1 MDILFNNV
9 PLGLV
14 AYESEPW
21 AESDVIKM
29 KKNKLAC
36 CSQHTTACMAEA
48 LQGELKTAKMLH
60 SSPLET
66 QNCKIFIKKGV
77 FFPHL

>member
-1 MDILFNNV
+1 MAVLFNNV

-14 AYESEPW
+14 AYKSEPW

-36 CSQHTTACMAEA
+36 CSQHTTACMDEA
-48 LQGELKTAKMLH
+48 LQGDLK
-60 SSPLET
+60 
-66 QNCKIFIKKGV
+66 C
-77 FFPHL
+77 

>member
-14 AYESEPW
+14 AYKSEPW
-21 AESDVIKM
+21 AESDVIIM
-29 KKNKLAC
+29 KKNKLAR
-36 CSQHTTACMAEA
+36 CSQHTTACTAEA

-66 QNCKIFIKKGV
+66 QNCKIFI
-77 FFPHL
+77 